1 MCRYL
6 QFYLTFSL
14 TRDKDTILILLQM
27 QSVHE
32 SGFRVSGPGVV
43 TIQSICCI
51 VSILYLKPWGY
62 CVPALS
68 SSSWLLSGDR
78 MEIGVTATPGDPGP
92 GHPDHRP
99 PTLGWRL
106 IILSNLAS
114 SRQRP
119 GDQIFQISH
128 LPQIMFLI
136 IENIFNLDDF
146 LQKVYSFW
154 KVKCS
159 DNVLSGAC
167 LQLWSWFKMQ
177 QRR

>member
-1 MCRYL
+1 MSLPANGRRAFTYMCTTWL
-6 QFYLTFSL
+6 SDAT
-14 TRDKDTILILLQM
+14 
-27 QSVHE
+27 
-32 SGFRVSGPGVV
+32 
-43 TIQSICCI
+43 
-51 VSILYLKPWGY
+51 ILYLNYSCSLTQQRPI
-62 CVPALS
+62 CEPPSHSSMVPALS

-78 MEIGVTATPGDPGP
+78 MEIGVTATPGHPRP

-99 PTLGWRL
+99 ATLGWRL